1 MTAGLRVAAAL
12 LLALAAPLPVRAAT
26 PPPAASPG
34 LPYEVRATGTL
45 DVATSRLALS
55 TSLLVA
61 TPVGGLRAL
70 TLAIP
75 PRAYRAWSG
84 TRVTVDGV
92 VVTPT
97 WVNTIGLAVTFPRA
111 WLPGTRHVLRVEGV
125 IDFAAS
131 TDTMGYLRRTRIGGT
146 TVLAAGDFLPL
157 PMAEPRWPVFAN
169 PLNASHA
176 RSITFTLRTSTPVDA
191 SAVILPGELLAGP
204 VSGPGTAWTARLA
217 PARSFALVVAPG
229 YAVSRT
235 TIDLSDVG
243 GPAVMELSAHG
254 GSAAMRAA
262 DLRDAAHALRELTR
276 RFGPGPYRSIRIV
289 TTETGGYAHKYPG
302 VILMGRNFALGTAR
316 THIIDHEMAHAWWY
330 DLVAPDEGRHSWM
343 NEALAEWSAQRLDGR
358 TTAVTAGDCTKPI
371 DGPSWKT
378 PGYYARFFGA
388 GNYYE
393 CVYKRGTH
401 ALMGVGRTIGFE
413 RLEGCL
419 RAYASA
425 NRFRSPGPRELLGSL
440 AACDKRVLPLLTPYF
455 SPATLEALK

>member
-1 MTAGLRVAAAL
+1 MRIGLRVAAAL
-12 LLALAAPLPVRAAT
+12 LVALVPGVPVRAAT
-26 PPPAASPG
+26 PPPPAPPG

-61 TPVGGLRAL
+61 TPAGGLRAL

-92 VVTPT
+92 VVAPAWTST
-97 WVNTIGLAVTFPRA
+97 LGLSVTFPRP

-131 TDTMGYLRRTRIGGT
+131 TDSMGYLRRTVIGGS

-176 RSITFTLRTSTPVDA
+176 RVITFTLATTTPVDA
-191 SAVILPGELLAGP
+191 SAVILPGELLDGPASGAG
-204 VSGPGTAWTARLA
+204 SRWTTRLA

-229 YAVSRT
+229 YAVSRAT
-235 TIDLSDVG
+235 LDLSAVG
-243 GPAVMELSAHG
+243 GPAAMELFAHG
-254 GSAAMRAA
+254 GSAVMREA
-262 DLRDAAHALRELTR
+262 DLRDAARALRELTR
-276 RFGPGPYRSIRIV
+276 RFGPGPYRSLRIV

-302 VILMGRNFALGTAR
+302 VILMGRNFSLGAAR
-316 THIIDHEMAHAWWY
+316 THVIEHEMAHAWWY
-330 DLVAPDEGRHSWM
+330 DLVAPDEGQHSWM
-343 NEALAEWSAQRLDGR
+343 NETLAEWSAQRLDGR
-358 TTAVTAGDCTKPI
+358 TTAATAGDCAKPI
-371 DGPSWKT
+371 DGPSWKAA
-378 PGYYARFFGA
+378 GYYTRFFGP

-401 ALMGVGRTIGFE
+401 ALMGVGQAIGFG
-413 RLEGCL
+413 RLEACL
-419 RAYASA
+419 RTYAQA

-440 AACDKRVLPLLTPYF
+440 AACDPRVLPLLVPYF
-455 SPATLEALK
+455 SPATLAALE